1 MYLYI
6 CNLLYFVIIVFIVTT
21 YCRTITIS
29 ISRGGFG
36 HVYAGV
42 REKDHKLVAIKVL
55 NLAKVL
61 TEEYCDTD

>member
-55 NLAKVL
+55 NFAKVL